1 MSHRE
6 LAEVAELCIGRGGQA
21 RGLLGVG
28 HHLFDLVQLARKPC
42 GQTLRQQAEG
52 GVALGAIPASNL
64 RAARGLARVGAVACQ
79 RTSAVRVIRAALK
92 PCIAPR
98 LGPNVF
104 LAGEPRLVPKL
115 QPAVA
120 RRGCLPARANSFSFK
135 GGRDYDTTAP
145 TPSGDDVDASC
156 GPSTVLRTVW
166 TRPGQV
172 LRTCP
177 PLPHTRRSRA
187 HILTA
192 SATTIH
198 DKGDGTGSSRLPD
211 CSVFPVN
218 PATEHCDQLPWGPHD
233 RFRETTHGEPGRIPA
248 VFMVAPTTQK
258 SRFSWKAFW
267 MRFLDKLEDPLP
279 GHKMDPEARARALR
293 DAYPGSARRS
303 SRLTESQY
311 FEIACS
317 AAKERGLVLLVID
330 EALALAR
337 SERGETLFD
346 QIRVLRELADQEVF
360 RIVLVSTVKIRR
372 DLRRSGVL
380 TRRMATVV
388 FPRYR
393 AGSGY
398 TDEENYE
405 YFVRAV
411 VSFMKRLPENAR
423 AELTDAQCRMLYENC
438 FGCVGLLCDW
448 YARAIWKCVDSGQ
461 TKLAWV
467 HFQSAALTVA
477 ERADI
482 AFEAKEAADELV
494 ISGDLRLD
502 VDEKHLCAVGQDRAQ
517 RDATNRRLARSGN
530 VKRALRESGRA
541 GSRPGVPDPTHRQLA

>member
-1 MSHRE
+1 MTKNSTDRPLSLADFVPGDDAVMGFSRARRLLVHDGPVPHIQFKRVRTE
-6 LAEVAELCIGRGGQA
+6 LSSAIKGSPLTVLMGVT
-21 RGLLGVG
+21 GVG
-28 HHLFDLVQLARKPC
+28 KTHLTQYMV
-42 GQTLRQQAEG
+42 
-52 GVALGAIPASNL
+52 N
-64 RAARGLARVGAVACQ
+64 
-79 RTSAVRVIRAALK
+79 
-92 PCIAPR
+92 R
-98 LGPNVF
+98 LN
-104 LAGEPRLVPKL
+104 ER
-115 QPAVA
+115 
-120 RRGCLPARANSFSFK
+120 
-135 GGRDYDTTAP
+135 
-145 TPSGDDVDASC
+145 
-156 GPSTVLRTVW
+156 
-166 TRPGQV
+166 
-172 LRTCP
+172 
-177 PLPHTRRSRA
+177 
-187 HILTA
+187 
-192 SATTIH
+192 
-198 DKGDGTGSSRLPD
+198 
-211 CSVFPVN
+211 
-218 PATEHCDQLPWGPHD
+218 
-233 RFRETTHGEPGRIPA
+233 HGEPGRIPA

-267 MRFLDKLEDPLP
+267 MRFLDELEEPLP

-380 TRRMATVV
+380 TRRLATVV

-411 VSFMKRLPENAR
+411 VSFMKRLPESAR

-461 TKLAWV
+461 TKLSWV

-541 GSRPGVPDPTHRQLA
+541 DSRPGVPDPTHRQLA